1 MEDTLERNVRSHGRE
16 AMTREYIKIEN
27 SGHRS
32 DAYDQRIHKN
42 RKQWSYERSL

>member
-16 AMTREYIKIEN
+16 AMTGESTKIES

-32 DAYDQRIHKN
+32 DADDQRIVKN
-42 RKQWSYERSL
+42 RKQWS